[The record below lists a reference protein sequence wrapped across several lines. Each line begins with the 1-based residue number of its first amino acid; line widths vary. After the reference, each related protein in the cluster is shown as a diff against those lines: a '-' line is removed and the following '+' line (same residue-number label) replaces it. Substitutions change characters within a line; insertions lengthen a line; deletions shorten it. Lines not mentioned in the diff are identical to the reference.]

1 MPATVRYFK
10 NPGVIQRQFGHI
22 SGTYTAATEVAS
34 SSGAGSPASVSN
46 PNGVLG
52 QGSFGANLAAGVLTI
67 TPGFTPTYV
76 KFVNVTTRVMHEW
89 FKGMNQG
96 DYIATAA
103 AGTRTLA
110 TDDVLVVNETTSVVT
125 VLATGDILD
134 DNATIAWEIEE

>member
-10 NPGVIQRQFGHI
+10 NAGILGRQFGHI
-22 SGTYTAATEVAS
+22 SGTYTAATEVSS

-67 TPGFTPTYV
+67 TPGFIPTYV
-76 KFVNVTTRVMHEW
+76 KAVNVTSRVMHEW

-96 DYIATAA
+96 DYVATAA

-110 TDDVLVVNETTSVVT
+110 TDDVLVVNETTGVVT

>member
-10 NPGVIQRQFGHI
+10 NPGVIQRQFGHL

-34 SSGAGSPASVSN
+34 SSGAGTPATPSN

-67 TPGFTPTYV
+67 TPGFVPNYV
-76 KFVNVTTRVMHEW
+76 KAVNVTTRVMHEW

-96 DYIATAA
+96 DYVATAA

-110 TDDVLVVNETTSVVT
+110 TDDVLVVNETTGVVT

-134 DNATIAWEIEE
+134 DNATIAWEIQS